1 VYYTINTASGNACW
15 GYYDLP
21 NGADGTGYVLKNCA
35 GVGDAIKLCQKNGK
49 KVLLSLGGGA
59 APADYYLPSKKVAE
73 YFGDW
78 LWSAFGP
85 ATAAWTNADK
95 PRPFGDAVIDG
106 FDLDI
111 ESGSRW
117 DYYSD
122 FVNHLKAK
130 KQSMIFSA
138 APQCISPDPRLAEAI
153 KNAPFDFIFTQ
164 FYNTPECSARQGLTD
179 LGKAK
184 TGFSF
189 DTWATWLQANSKNP
203 DVKLYIGL
211 AAGVQ
216 GAGAAHADH
225 YLAPTEAFRL
235 ITQYQGHAKFGGVM
249 LWEWTV
255 SVNNQRF
262 GRAYLDWIK
271 YSLNG
276 TFKQMY
282 KPMVSSSSVRT
293 STTIS
298 STSTQLTSTLTTKTS
313 SVTPSSSATP
323 SKSATPSSS
332 AAVSTL
338 TPTKSA
344 TSASSVMTTLTPT
357 ETVIASSTASSTS
370 VVETYSESVIYS
382 ESFSVVYPSTV
393 ISASEISSVYPSE
406 TPSTSDV
413 LSSVLATETSTDIT
427 STVSATEISSVYP
440 TEVSSVYP
448 TETPT
453 SDVLSSVLATEIP
466 STSEIVSTVSATE
479 VSSVSPSETPLTSDV
494 LSSVL
499 ATEVSSVY
507 PTEIPSTSEIV
518 STVSATEV
526 SSVSPSETPLTSDII
541 STVSATEVSSVYPSE
556 IPTDVVSTVSA
567 TEISSVYPSET
578 PSASE
583 ILSTVYP
590 SEIPSASD
598 ILSTVYPSETASEY
612 SSSALPTEASAVYP
626 SQNST
631 AVPYPT
637 QNATN
642 TASGYYGYPTGTG
655 SPSIVYPVD
664 VSTVYPEDVSTVY
677 PSNTEVYDSFVLFSS
692 TKTNGAHATASVSC
706 TTSSSA
712 THAPVYPTAS
722 SSVGVPEASTKKPEY
737 PADATTTVVT
747 SKSSATFI
755 LFVKSTNP
763 SQPPTS
769 TSAPRA

>member
-1 VYYTINTASGNACW
+1 VYYTTDTASGNACW

-59 APADYYLPSKKVAE
+59 APADYYLPSKKVAH

-122 FVNHLKAK
+122 FVNHLKEK

-189 DTWATWLQANSKNP
+189 DKWATWLQANSKNP

-413 LSSVLATETSTDIT
+413 LSSVLATE
-427 STVSATEISSVYP
+427 
-440 TEVSSVYP
+440 
-448 TETPT
+448 
-453 SDVLSSVLATEIP
+453 
-466 STSEIVSTVSATE
+466 
-479 VSSVSPSETPLTSDV
+479 
-494 LSSVL
+494 
-499 ATEVSSVY
+499 VSSVY

-526 SSVSPSETPLTSDII
+526 SSVYPSETPLTSDVLSSVLATEVSSVYPSETPLTSDVLSSVLATEVSSVYPSETPLTSDII

-556 IPTDVVSTVSA
+556 IPTDIVSTVSA
-567 TEISSVYPSET
+567 TEVSSVYPSET
-578 PSASE
+578 LSASE
-583 ILSTVYP
+583 ILSTIYP

-612 SSSALPTEASAVYP
+612 SSSALPTEASTVYP

-631 AVPYPT
+631 GVPYPT
-637 QNATN
+637 KNATS

-706 TTSSSA
+706 TSSSA

-747 SKSSATFI
+747 SKSSAQTATFI
-755 LFVKSTNP
+755 LFVKLTNP

>member
-1 VYYTINTASGNACW
+1 MPTLYYTTDTASGNACW

-117 DYYSD
+117 DFYSD

-164 FYNTPECSARQGLTD
+164 FYNTPECSARQGVTD

-184 TGFSF
+184 TNFSF
-189 DTWATWLQANSKNP
+189 DNWATWLQNNSKNP
-203 DVKLYIGL
+203 NVKLYIGL
-211 AAGVQ
+211 AAGVP
-216 GAGAAHADH
+216 GAGKAHPDH
-225 YLAPTEAFRL
+225 YLAPTEAYRL
-235 ITQYQGHAKFGGVM
+235 ISEYQGHAKFGGVM

-357 ETVIASSTASSTS
+357 ETVIASSTVSSTS
-370 VVETYSESVIYS
+370 AVETYSESAVYS
-382 ESFSVVYPSTV
+382 ENFSVVYPSTV
-393 ISASEISSVYPSE
+393 ISASETLSVYPSE

-413 LSSVLATETSTDIT
+413 LSSVLATE
-427 STVSATEISSVYP
+427 
-440 TEVSSVYP
+440 VSSVYP
-448 TETPT
+448 TETPST

-466 STSEIVSTVSATE
+466 STSDIISTVSATE
-479 VSSVSPSETPLTSDV
+479 VSSVYPTETPTDIISTVSATEVSSIYPTETPSTSDV
-494 LSSVL
+494 ISSVL

-507 PTEIPSTSEIV
+507 PTEIPSTS
-518 STVSATEV
+518 
-526 SSVSPSETPLTSDII
+526 DII
-541 STVSATEVSSVYPSE
+541 STVSATEVSSVFPSETPSTSDVLSSVLATEVSSVYPSE
-556 IPTDVVSTVSA
+556 TPTDIISTVSA
-567 TEISSVYPSET
+567 TEVSSIYPSET

-590 SEIPSASD
+590 SEISSTSD

-612 SSSALPTEASAVYP
+612 SSSALPTEASTVYP

-631 AVPYPT
+631 GVPYHT
-637 QNATN
+637 QNATS

-722 SSVGVPEASTKKPEY
+722 SSVDVPEASTKKPEY

-747 SKSSATFI
+747 SKFSPQI
-755 LFVKSTNP
+755 LLLCFYL
-763 SQPPTS
+763 
-769 TSAPRA
+769 